1 MLRRNR
7 GLREVEEN
15 NLEIK
20 QEIIRLEKSSKLL
33 FLMSK
38 QIQLSVGHS
47 RNI

>member
-38 QIQLSVGHS
+38 QIQLSVGQS